1 MPASPLFQDMGPDE
15 TRLARSYFHPLTYP
29 KGKAIFH
36 QGDLG
41 QALYLV
47 EEGRVRLYRTHLG
60 GQEKI
65 LGFLGPGEVFGE
77 MSLLDGGERSASA
90 LAEEE
95 TLLLALYR
103 EAYLGL
109 IRRLPLFAHNLAR
122 ILAHRLRELNLELD
136 LLAFEEA
143 RSRVAYALLKLLRQ
157 GYGPYLQLRHQ
168 ALAALAGVSRETTTR
183 VLHELK
189 DQGVLRL
196 FSGVV
201 EVVDPGLLEEV
212 AFGLV

>member
-47 EEGRVRLYRTHLG
+47 ETGRVRLYRTHLG

-77 MSLLDGGERSASA
+77 MSLLDGNERSASA
-90 LAEEE
+90 LAEED

-103 EAYLGL
+103 EAYFNL
-109 IRRLPLFAHNLAR
+109 IRRLPLFAHNLAK

-143 RSRVAYALLKLLRQ
+143 KSRVAYALFKLFRQ
-157 GYGPYLQLRHQ
+157 GLGPRFQLRHQ
-168 ALAALAGVSRETTTR
+168 DLAGLAGVSRETTTR
-183 VLHELK
+183 ILHELR
-189 DQGVLRL
+189 DQGVLQ
-196 FSGVV
+196 FFPGGV